1 MPANRLYP
9 GKPDYKGPTA
19 GHFTLLHHQGP
30 LIERSHDVMERVGH
44 IKGDKAESE
53 RPVRLRHIVY
63 VPIKMI
69 PKTVRKA
76 YAKWEKAYAEWEKA
90 YAKWEKAD
98 AEWEKAYAKWE
109 KADADKLLA
118 YLHKHVKDCRWNGKE
133 LVFDK

>member
-76 YAKWEKAYAEWEKA
+76 YAKWEKAYA
-90 YAKWEKAD
+90 
-98 AEWEKAYAKWE
+98 KWE